1 MRVLHG
7 PRRSYWRISKMRA
20 GENGSF
26 ARSSRPPR
34 RSSSSL
40 KPGRISYRESRFLGT
55 SRVLIAKKPA
65 TAVFCANTCKVA
77 TGTGKTT
84 VMAMLTA
91 WSILNKVA
99 SRGDNASRMSW
110 WRSART
116 SRFGIV

>member
-1 MRVLHG
+1 M
-7 PRRSYWRISKMRA
+7 
-20 GENGSF
+20 
-26 ARSSRPPR
+26 
-34 RSSSSL
+34 
-40 KPGRISYRESRFLGT
+40 
-55 SRVLIAKKPA
+55 
-65 TAVFCANTCKVA
+65 A
-77 TGTGKTT
+77 TGAGKTT